1 MHPEK
6 NAHGT
11 FSNSTRL
18 VNGQRM
24 PRGMLHTQLLTAVW
38 RARPFARYHQ
48 QLVGLLQ
55 VQRQGLLSVK
65 WVT

>member
-6 NAHGT
+6 NGT
-11 FSNSTRL
+11 GL
-18 VNGQRM
+18 VNAQRA
-24 PRGMLHTQLLTAVW
+24 PRGMLHMQLLTAVW

-55 VQRQGLLSVK
+55 VQKRQGLLSVK